1 MSGVTQDLI
10 SILILVGVGLVLTVG
25 VVVIM
30 IRPKGWGNFASLT
43 VYHDFQPK
51 DKQEAIEIVMGK
63 KAGKKMEEVESDE
76 DK

>member
-1 MSGVTQDLI
+1 VTQDLI

>member
-1 MSGVTQDLI
+1 MSGVTQELI
-10 SILILVGVGLVLTVG
+10 SILILVGVGLMLVAG
-25 VVVIM
+25 VIVIVV
-30 IRPKGWGNFASLT
+30 RPKGWGNFASLT